1 MATLR
6 TISGFS
12 LSSRSRLSLLLKIS
26 RLNIDPTSFYFTLN
40 NTLRKSLQ
48 TTSALSAMSKQCFE
62 QPASS
67 FLVCSLIFI
76 EYKCS
81 SKAFIY
87 LTFIIYYISQ
97 KRSSNLTLIDQ
108 YFLKSKNTLKHQGAI
123 LTSNIKLLG
132 SEDLLEVPLPKRRSQ
147 PSTRSKDFLYQ
158 TILQAQNGDAQAS
171 YGKYVCHQSV

>member
-1 MATLR
+1 MATLG

-12 LSSRSRLSLLLKIS
+12 FSSRSRLSLLLKIS

-40 NTLRKSLQ
+40 KR
-48 TTSALSAMSKQCFE
+48 
-62 QPASS
+62 
-67 FLVCSLIFI
+67 
-76 EYKCS
+76 S

-97 KRSSNLTLIDQ
+97 KRSRVLTLIDQ
-108 YFLKSKNTLKHQGAI
+108 YFLNSKNTLKYQGAI
-123 LTSNIKLLG
+123 LTSNTKLLG
-132 SEDLLEVPLPKRRSQ
+132 SGDLLEAPLPKRRNQ

-171 YGKYVCHQSV
+171 YGKYVYHLSV

>member
-40 NTLRKSLQ
+40 
-48 TTSALSAMSKQCFE
+48 
-62 QPASS
+62 
-67 FLVCSLIFI
+67 
-76 EYKCS
+76 KCY

-97 KRSSNLTLIDQ
+97 KRSRDLTLIDQ
-108 YFLKSKNTLKHQGAI
+108 CFLNSKNTLKHQGGI

-132 SEDLLEVPLPKRRSQ
+132 SGDLLEALLPKRRSQ

-158 TILQAQNGDAQAS
+158 TILQAQNGDGQAS
-171 YGKYVCHQSV
+171 YGKYVCHLSF